1 MLIKKI
7 YKEMDNLKDNTAV
20 KRITYKDYFY
30 FI

>member
-20 KRITYKDYFY
+20 KRITYNDYFY